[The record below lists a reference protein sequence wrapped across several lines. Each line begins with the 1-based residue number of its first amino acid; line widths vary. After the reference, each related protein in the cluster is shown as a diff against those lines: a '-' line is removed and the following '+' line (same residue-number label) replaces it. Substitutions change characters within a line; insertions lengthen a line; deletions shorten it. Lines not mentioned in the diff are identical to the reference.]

1 MQRSWWAV
9 ACGLGL
15 CPKPGGEVG
24 RGGAAFVAVPSLPL
38 QSQSGTS
45 PRRTPHVDYHWNGA
59 FSTLHHPH
67 IARCAQLDCLS
78 VEIQLRCAYGT
89 ATRCGWH
96 TRCIP
101 HLMTLPYPAHSCCAL
116 PASPPRAPPP
126 QIDGRVDAASH
137 PLPPHTYTHA
147 LLLPTDRL
155 SIMHCIPSPSAPCLS
170 ASALPLPSCPTTGA
184 SFSGWLRTALPCAS
198 S

>member
-24 RGGAAFVAVPSLPL
+24 RGAAAFVAVPSLSL

-45 PRRTPHVDYHWNGA
+45 PQTHSTRRLPLERRGLHPSPPPHRTLRSARLFVCRD
-59 FSTLHHPH
+59 STSLRVRHCYSLWMAHALYTTSDDAAIP
-67 IARCAQLDCLS
+67 CSQL
-78 VEIQLRCAYGT
+78 LR
-89 ATRCGWH
+89 
-96 TRCIP
+96 
-101 HLMTLPYPAHSCCAL
+101 S